1 MFGVLRDMEQG
12 HLNQFGGVSS
22 LLRGKQWFTEILH
35 LEEVA
40 QSTDCRRYRES
51 FHQRKEGVEEMKH
64 NKNPLEALLWWCHTC
79 TGIVA

>member
-22 LLRGKQWFTEILH
+22 LLRGKQWFTEILY

-40 QSTDCRRYRES
+40 QSTDCGGRYRELIS
-51 FHQRKEGVEEMKH
+51 SEER
-64 NKNPLEALLWWCHTC
+64 
-79 TGIVA
+79 GS